1 MQNVIV
7 LFGKP
12 GAGKGTRLS
21 EFLKTTDKKFNI
33 LSVGNMLRQA
43 RADNTELGLK
53 AARYMDSGELLPDH
67 IINGIVVDGMK
78 TSTETVISDGFP
90 RSVGQAQAMLDAGI
104 IPIVIDFH
112 VEDDLVIQRAR
123 DRIVC
128 ENRACGETY
137 TINDFKPPIVEGI
150 CDKCGS
156 HLVRRS
162 DDDPEVVKN
171 RLEVYRE
178 QTIPVLELMERYG
191 AKVYTIDNSDSK
203 KSMIEFTKLMNG

>member
-43 RADNTELGLK
+43 RADNTELGIK
-53 AARYMDSGELLPDH
+53 AARYMDSGELVPDH
-67 IINGIVVDGMK
+67 IINGIVVDGIK
-78 TSTETVISDGFP
+78 TSTETVICDGFP

-128 ENRACGETY
+128 ENKACGETY
-137 TINDFKPPIVEGI
+137 TINDFKPPIVESI

-156 HLVRRS
+156 HLVRRP

>member
-1 MQNVIV
+1 MQDVIV

-21 EFLKTTDKKFNI
+21 EFLETTDKKFNI

-43 RADNTELGLK
+43 RADKTELGAK
-53 AARYMDSGELLPDH
+53 AARYMDSGGLVPDD
-67 IINGIVVDGMK
+67 IINGIVIDGMK
-78 TSTETVISDGFP
+78 ASADTIVSDGYP
-90 RSVGQAQAMLDAGI
+90 RTVGQAQAMLDAGI

-112 VEDDLVIQRAR
+112 VEDDVVIQRAR

-128 ENRACGETY
+128 ENKACGENY
-137 TINDFKPPIVEGI
+137 TTNDFKPPVVEGI

-156 HLVRRS
+156 RLVRRS

-171 RLEVYRE
+171 RLAVYRD
-178 QTIPVLELMERYG
+178 QTIPVLELMERNG
-191 AKVYTIDNSDSK
+191 AKVYTIDNSDSEK
-203 KSMIEFTKLMNG
+203 AKIQFAELMNG